1 MTDTLPLPPREMLF
15 EPARVVL
22 PANWAGHV
30 PFAAWLM
37 ARHAPERLVEL
48 GTHTGFSY
56 AAFCQAV
63 VEYDLP
69 TQCYS
74 VDTWGGDEHAG
85 HYGDQVFAE
94 LQAYHDPKYGHF
106 SRLLRMTFD
115 DALDYF
121 QEGSIDLLHI
131 DGLHTYEAVRH
142 DYDTWRPK
150 LSSRGIVLFHDIN
163 VRERGF
169 GVWKLWEELS
179 AQYPHIAFS
188 HSHGLGVLLVGDD
201 IPPAVRALAEAYQ
214 RHPAQVRQAFGLS
227 GQRIE
232 LLAQIQEWKA
242 FHAALDHEIE
252 KRDRMLEERQTEI
265 QALLD
270 SHSWR
275 ITQPLRRLAGW
286 LRR

>member
-1 MTDTLPLPPREMLF
+1 
-15 EPARVVL
+15 
-22 PANWAGHV
+22 
-30 PFAAWLM
+30 M
-37 ARHAPERLVEL
+37 ARGCPLEQTAHPAAYQVTRHGDAQGVEDHPLCRLDGSRWEVVEL
-48 GTHTGFSY
+48 HADEVIALGQVGV
-56 AAFCQAV
+56 ALGIAFQLV
-63 VEYDLP
+63 
-69 TQCYS
+69 
-74 VDTWGGDEHAG
+74 
-85 HYGDQVFAE
+85 
-94 LQAYHDPKYGHF
+94 
-106 SRLLRMTFD
+106 D

-121 QEGSIDLLHI
+121 QEESIDLLHI

-169 GVWKLWEELS
+169 GVWKLWEELA
-179 AQYPHIAFS
+179 AQYPHIAFC

-201 IPPAVRALAEAYQ
+201 ISPSVRALAEAY
-214 RHPAQVRQAFGLS
+214 RRDPAQVRQAFGVS

-252 KRDRMLEERQTEI
+252 KRDRMLEARQAQI

-275 ITQPLRRLAGW
+275 VTQPLRRLAGW
-286 LRR
+286 LKR